1 MKRYLIAILLILS
14 FSNACSSEEISPVNN
29 SEQNSSVSNSSTRKT
44 EKKQIQEEPILEDK
58 IQEIQVQEEKRDT
71 VFKSS
76 LTEEMMN
83 ELNPTEY
90 NDYDFSYM
98 SGGMGRT
105 YKPIDPDNMPVFKQF
120 RLMLTNKYI
129 EFENGLGKPKAKNK
143 TDKKYFWNKKKLN
156 DELENEIE
164 AESDLMNSLE
174 SETSSGLSNSTV
186 SLEGGINEEVT
197 QKQLILDSDNVDFD
211 EETGDMVASGR
222 PVLIIPPQNT
232 KIVADK
238 MVYNED
244 SNILKGLGKV
254 VVYKDGVPT
263 VGDYLEVDMNE
274 ETMIMNNIKS
284 SMGAMD
290 MNAKK
295 AIQQEGLL
303 IFHNGMF
310 HSDKSEVHRLMSKM
324 IGPQIQN
331 LVVSEDAKSLLFGNP
346 KGNQI
351 TLDIKDLK
359 VIAKKNHDIIKAKE
373 IKIYHKDK
381 YLFTWPRLT
390 AYTNK
395 DRDYFEANYPEFGSK
410 RRIGMFIG
418 PGFVFGG
425 PAGSVIKVIPFLNYK
440 KDFGFGGAIKY
451 RNTYNYTEL
460 AYGSAED
467 IFVMRGRQRLDD
479 NLHLQYAANNYVD
492 EWFLGGRMP
501 KYMAEIYYDKNYRIN
516 DFLAKQ
522 KDLTFRHR
530 FGFGLMEDADRNFNG
545 EQIQSSGMSTTRT
558 RYMAEIRQSIYNY
571 TNEKERIMFNF
582 GVALQGSASL
592 YGTGDTQ
599 FLARIGPNIHMQYKN
614 WMQDVG
620 YFLSGFSGESPMP
633 RFDMYR
639 YGAQSVYIS
648 EVLRLNKY
656 LSVGWSGYITLSDDS
671 PNGKMF
677 QENRFL
683 VAVGPDDFKISLG
696 YDFIR
701 QRTYFGFNI
710 AFDTKGTT
718 VKYDRMEIKNP
729 EYLGRKNNEAQERRL
744 AFMNPQPQEEENTS
758 LIKFPNR
765 GSKKDKQ
772 VLTHAQVIEI
782 EDPDRER
789 ID

>member
-14 FSNACSSEEISPVNN
+14 FSNTCNSEEITPVDS
-29 SEQNSSVSNSSTRKT
+29 SEQKSTIENSSSSKT
-44 EKKQIQEEPILEDK
+44 GKKRIEEDTKPEIRVLEDDG
-58 IQEIQVQEEKRDT
+58 EKRDT

-76 LTEEMMN
+76 LTEEMMT

-129 EFENGLGKPKAKNK
+129 EFENGLNKPKTKNK
-143 TDKKYFWNKKKLN
+143 SDKKYFWNKKN
-156 DELENEIE
+156 ADDELENEIDSELMDSIE
-164 AESDLMNSLE
+164 A
-174 SETSSGLSNSTV
+174 ETSSGLSDSTV

-197 QKQLILDSDNVDFD
+197 EKQLILDSDNVDFD

-222 PVLIIPPQNT
+222 PILIIPPQNT

-244 SNILKGLGKV
+244 SNVLKGLGNV

-303 IFHNGMF
+303 IFHDGMF

-359 VIAKKNHDIIKAKE
+359 VIAKKNHDVIKAEE
-373 IKIYHKDK
+373 IKVYHKDR
-381 YLFTWPRLT
+381 YLFTWPHLT

-440 KDFGFGGAIKY
+440 KEFGIGGAIKY

-479 NLHLQYAANNYVD
+479 HLHLQYAANNYVD

-501 KYMAEIYYDKNYRIN
+501 KYMAEIYYDNKYRVP
-516 DFLAKQ
+516 DFLAKE

-545 EQIQSSGMSTTRT
+545 EHINSSGMSTTRT

-571 TNEKERIMFNF
+571 TNEEERIMFNF
-582 GVALQGSASL
+582 GVSLQGAASL

-599 FLARIGPNIHMQYKN
+599 FLARFGPNVHMQYKN
-614 WMQDVG
+614 WMQDIG
-620 YFLSGFSGESPMP
+620 YFLSGYTGESPMP

-656 LSVGWSGYITLSDDS
+656 VSVGWSGYITLSDDT

-683 VAVGPDDFKISLG
+683 VALGPDDFKISLG

-718 VKYDRMEIKNP
+718 VKYDRLEIKNP
-729 EYLGRKNNEAQERRL
+729 EYLGRKDKESQERKL
-744 AFMNPQPQEEENTS
+744 AFMNPQNVEEEENNS
-758 LIKFPNR
+758 LIKFP
-765 GSKKDKQ
+765 SKASKNDKK
-772 VLTHAQVIEI
+772 VLKHAEVIEI